1 MRMRRRII
9 SRFQKC
15 ADDMVKAEEMV
26 NDLKEKV
33 FPDRAINFLAVT
45 KEGKKDVRVL

>member
-15 ADDMVKAEEMV
+15 AAGMVK
-26 NDLKEKV
+26 DLKEKV
-33 FPDRAINFLAVT
+33 FPDKPVNFLAVT
-45 KEGKKDVRVL
+45 KEGKKEIRSV

>member
-15 ADDMVKAEEMV
+15 VAGMVK
-26 NDLKEKV
+26 DLKDKV

-45 KEGKKDVRVL
+45 KEGKKDVRTV